1 MTGESNTWILAV
13 QKLMAF
19 YVLAS
24 YIIMAFASWKLP
36 DYHLE
41 RSIHIV
47 FTLIDIKNRILLIAV
62 NAILFFFDSF
72 FEVAFRDN
80 NKKIF
85 STQTQALLL
94 CYSSSVSFIDGTRPV
109 IIHFTE
115 LEPTCPHR

>member
-62 NAILFFFDSF
+62 NAILFF
-72 FEVAFRDN
+72 
-80 NKKIF
+80 
-85 STQTQALLL
+85 STVFLKLLSVITIRK
-94 CYSSSVSFIDGTRPV
+94 SSQLKHKLYYFVILVQSVLSMELDQLLFIS
-109 IIHFTE
+109 
-115 LEPTCPHR
+115 LN